1 MRKLFTLILLGMS
14 LSAMAQNPAQKIGYA
29 DWDYIFS
36 QMPDYKVI
44 EAEMK
49 THGDQLQNQLQ
60 AKYKDYE
67 TKLKAYQA
75 GAATM
80 VDAVRRDK
88 ETELTQLQENIQKF
102 QQDAQTSI
110 QNKQD
115 QLMNP
120 VFTKVGKAIE
130 DVAKEQGYSFIL
142 NPQLIGGGDI
152 LLYSDEKYDVS
163 DLVLKKMGI
172 TPQPAANK
180 TN

>member
-1 MRKLFTLILLGMS
+1 MRKLFTLILLGMG

-67 TKLKAYQA
+67 TKLKAYQT

-115 QLMNP
+115 QLMSP

>member
-1 MRKLFTLILLGMS
+1 
-14 LSAMAQNPAQKIGYA
+14 
-29 DWDYIFS
+29 
-36 QMPDYKVI
+36 
-44 EAEMK
+44 
-49 THGDQLQNQLQ
+49 
-60 AKYKDYE
+60 
-67 TKLKAYQA
+67 
-75 GAATM
+75 
-80 VDAVRRDK
+80 
-88 ETELTQLQENIQKF
+88 
-102 QQDAQTSI
+102 
-110 QNKQD
+110 
-115 QLMNP
+115 MNP